1 MLKKAQCYNC
11 GKTLTITTG
20 IAGPSEFVKD
30 ERDADGFDVFIC
42 GSIKSCRFKIDMNF
56 YIKNKDNKNFI
67 AKTVSADLDFS
78 NGFDKP
84 KKMKRSFF
92 KKAKHFFGV

>member
-42 GSIKSCRFKIDMNF
+42 GSIKAVDSK
-56 YIKNKDNKNFI
+56 
-67 AKTVSADLDFS
+67 
-78 NGFDKP
+78 
-84 KKMKRSFF
+84 
-92 KKAKHFFGV
+92 

>member
-1 MLKKAQCYNC
+1 MKKAQCYNC
-11 GKTLTITTG
+11 GKTLTYTTG

-30 ERDADGFDVFIC
+30 ERDTDGFDIFIC
-42 GSIKSCRFKIDMNF
+42 GSIKSCRFKMDMNF
-56 YIKNKDNKNFI
+56 YIKNKNNKNFI

-84 KKMKRSFF
+84 KKIKRSFF
-92 KKAKHFFGV
+92 KKTKNFFGM

>member
-1 MLKKAQCYNC
+1 
-11 GKTLTITTG
+11 
-20 IAGPSEFVKD
+20 
-30 ERDADGFDVFIC
+30 
-42 GSIKSCRFKIDMNF
+42 MNF